1 MYKVLIGLE
10 MHCEISETNT
20 KVFSSAANTFTDQPN
35 TNIRPVD
42 MAFPGTLPVINKEAV
57 RKSLMASIILNCTQP
72 EYVYFE
78 RKNYY
83 YPDLPK
89 GFQITQET
97 KPAPIGIYGKLKFEC
112 NGEEKEIRINN
123 LHLEEDAA
131 SSDHEGRSSKINYN
145 RAGVPLLELVT
156 EPDLRSADE
165 AVAFLETM
173 RSIYQYAGISEADS
187 KKGQIRC
194 DVNVSIMEA
203 DKDEND
209 PNNWGTK
216 VEIKNVNSFGGVRD
230 AINYEIE
237 RQTELKEQGRYDEV
251 QQETRRWDEDS
262 MSTIRMRSKVDAIDY
277 KYFVEPNIPKIKL
290 SKDWVEQIRKEIPKL
305 AHERKET
312 YINEYGISDY
322 DATILVKEKQTADFY
337 EETISLG
344 ADPKIASNW
353 ITTNLL
359 GSLNKLEL
367 TMDDIKLTP
376 QSLAQIIKLVDTKE
390 ISSKQAK
397 DVFQECLT
405 SGKAPKEVVKEKGM
419 TQMSDA
425 GEITK
430 IANEVL
436 DENPEIVE
444 KYKSGRTNVVDFLV
458 GQIMKKTRGTANPTM
473 ARSTMLEEIEKRW
486 NRWKQTNIEI

>member
-1 MYKVLIGLE
+1 MKYKVMVGLE

-20 KVFSSAANTFTDQPN
+20 KVFSGAANQYTDKPN
-35 TNIRPVD
+35 VNIRPVD
-42 MAFPGTLPVINKEAV
+42 MAFPGTLPVVNKEAV
-57 RKSLMASIILNCTQP
+57 RKSLMASMILGCKQP
-72 EYVYFE
+72 EYIYFE

-112 NGEEKEIRINN
+112 NGEEKEVRVNN

-131 SSDHEGRSSKINYN
+131 SSDHMARTSKINYN

-156 EPDLRSADE
+156 EPDIRSADE

-194 DVNVSIMEA
+194 DVNVSLMDA
-203 DKDEND
+203 SKDESN
-209 PNNWGTK
+209 PENWGTK
-216 VEIKNVNSFGGVRD
+216 IEIKNVNSFGGVRD

-237 RQTELKEQGRYDEV
+237 RQTDLIESGEYDKMEQ
-251 QQETRRWDEDS
+251 QTRRWDEES
-262 MSTIRMRSKVDAIDY
+262 GTTIFMRSKVDAIDY

-290 SKDWVEQIRKEIPKL
+290 SQDWLEQIRKEIPKL
-305 AHERKET
+305 ANERKET
-312 YINEYGISDY
+312 YINEYGISNY
-322 DATILVKEKQTADFY
+322 DATILVKEKPVADFY
-337 EETISLG
+337 EEAIKLG
-344 ADPKIASNW
+344 ADPKSASNW

-359 GSLNKLEL
+359 GSLNKFEL
-367 TMDDIKLTP
+367 TINDITLTP
-376 QSLAQIIKLVDTKE
+376 EMLASLIKLVEDKE

-397 DVFQECLT
+397 EVFAECLT
-405 SGKAPKEVVKEKGM
+405 SGKTPKEVVKEKGM
-419 TQMSDA
+419 MQMSDTS
-425 GEITK
+425 EIVR

-436 DENPEIVE
+436 DENPDVIEQ
-444 KYKSGRTNVVDFLV
+444 YKKGRTNVVDFLV
-458 GQIMKKTRGTANPTM
+458 GQIMKKTRGTANPTI
-473 ARSTMLEEIEKRW
+473 ARSTMAEEIEKR
-486 NRWKQTNIEI
+486 

>member
-1 MYKVLIGLE
+1 MKYKVMVGLE

-20 KVFSSAANTFTDQPN
+20 KVFSGAANQYTDKPN
-35 TNIRPVD
+35 VNIRPVD
-42 MAFPGTLPVINKEAV
+42 MAFPGTLPVVNKEAV
-57 RKSLMASIILNCTQP
+57 RKSLMASMILGCKQP
-72 EYVYFE
+72 EYIYFE

-112 NGEEKEIRINN
+112 NGEEKEVRVNN

-131 SSDHEGRSSKINYN
+131 SSDHMARASKINYN

-156 EPDLRSADE
+156 EPDIRSADE

-194 DVNVSIMEA
+194 DVNVSLMDA
-203 DKDEND
+203 SKDESN
-209 PNNWGTK
+209 PENWGTK
-216 VEIKNVNSFGGVRD
+216 IEIKNVNSFGGVRD

-237 RQTELKEQGRYDEV
+237 RQTDLIESGEYDKMEQ
-251 QQETRRWDEDS
+251 QTRRWDEES
-262 MSTIRMRSKVDAIDY
+262 GTTIFMRSKVDAIDY

-290 SKDWVEQIRKEIPKL
+290 SQDWLEQIRKEIPKL
-305 AHERKET
+305 ANERKET
-312 YINEYGISDY
+312 YINEYGISNY
-322 DATILVKEKQTADFY
+322 DATILVKEKPVADFY
-337 EETISLG
+337 EEAIKLG
-344 ADPKIASNW
+344 ADPKSASNW

-367 TMDDIKLTP
+367 TINDITLTP
-376 QSLAQIIKLVDTKE
+376 EMLASLIKLVEDKE

-397 DVFQECLT
+397 EVFAECLT
-405 SGKAPKEVVKEKGM
+405 SGKTPKEVVKEKDM
-419 TQMSDA
+419 MQMSDTS
-425 GEITK
+425 EIVR

-436 DENPEIVE
+436 DENPDVIEQ
-444 KYKSGRTNVVDFLV
+444 YKKGRTNVVDFLV
-458 GQIMKKTRGTANPTM
+458 GQIMKKTRGTANPTI
-473 ARSTMLEEIEKRW
+473 ARSTMAEEIEKR
-486 NRWKQTNIEI
+486 